1 MTPGRTLF
9 KQGFGEEM
17 RRTFTFFIFGAM
29 ALVLMRDIAAAQ
41 WLDVR
46 LPGTP
51 RAADGRPDLSA
62 PAPKTSDG
70 KPDLSGIWRVA
81 DARFLMNLAAD
92 EPGGA
97 PFQPWAATLY
107 KEREDNLAKDRPS
120 GHCLP
125 HAVPDAM
132 MVRSGPFKIAQTPGV
147 VFILFEEMN
156 HYRQIFTDGRGF
168 PKSMNP
174 TWYGYSIGKWDGD
187 TFVVD
192 TTGFNDRSW
201 LDDPGHPHTEAM
213 RVTEKLRR
221 SDFGHLE
228 IQITIDDLK
237 AYTKPWTMTTRFDLM
252 PDTELIEN
260 ICEDKDTPHLVGK

>member
-1 MTPGRTLF
+1 
-9 KQGFGEEM
+9 M
-17 RRTFTFFIFGAM
+17 RRTLMVFLAVL
-29 ALVLMRDIAAAQ
+29 ALSATARAQ
-41 WLDVR
+41 WLDIR
-46 LPGTP
+46 LAGTP
-51 RAADGRPDLSA
+51 RSADGKPNLSA
-62 PAPKTSDG
+62 PAPKASDG

-81 DARFLMNLAAD
+81 DSRFLMNLAAD
-92 EPGGA
+92 ETGGA

-107 KEREDNLAKDRPS
+107 KERTDNLGKDRPS

-132 MVRSGPFKIAQTPGV
+132 MVRSGPFKIAQTSGV

-174 TWYGYSIGKWDGD
+174 TWYGYSIGRWEGE
-187 TFVVD
+187 TFIAE
-192 TTGFNDRSW
+192 TTGFNDQSW

-213 RVTEKLRR
+213 RVTEKFTRR
-221 SDFGHLE
+221 DFGHLE
-228 IQITIDDLK
+228 IEITIDDLK
-237 AYTKPWTMTTRFDLM
+237 AYTRPWTLKARFDLM